1 MEVEPS
7 AQITREEG
15 LAVTIAVGFTVMVN
29 VLGVPVQETFPLV
42 NVGVTV
48 IVAVMAWL
56 VELVAVKLGIPVAS
70 PLLEAANPIAVL
82 SLVQE

>member
-15 LAVTIAVGFTVMVN
+15 LAVTIAVGLTVIVK
-29 VLGVPVQETFPLV
+29 VLGGPVQAMLPLV
-42 NVGVTV
+42 KVGVTV

-56 VELVAVKLGIPVAS
+56 VELVAVKLGIPVGF
-70 PLLEAANPIAVL
+70 PVLEAANPIAVL
-82 SLVQE
+82 SLVQV